1 MEIQKLASVDGYENN
16 NTRALRI
23 LLLFNLGLRVG
34 ELCGLKWKD
43 IENGQITV
51 CRMII
56 EGDDEHNTHSGHQ
69 MVEYTKTESG
79 NRTLPLSDEAK
90 RILAKV
96 KSISQLK
103 GYPVGDDDY
112 IFLRRT
118 HDTITFCNQRSFDP
132 RLRRYCDACGMGTIK
147 SCHDVRRT
155 VITRMYHKIVKN
167 DCPDANLKM
176 LQVFAGHSTLQQT
189 LDYVRADSDDQ
200 LVPTE
205 LINSLY
211 A

>member
-1 MEIQKLASVDGYENN
+1 MDNITDSD
-16 NTRALRI
+16 
-23 LLLFNLGLRVG
+23 NLV
-34 ELCGLKWKD
+34 
-43 IENGQITV
+43 
-51 CRMII
+51 
-56 EGDDEHNTHSGHQ
+56 
-69 MVEYTKTESG
+69 
-79 NRTLPLSDEAK
+79 
-90 RILAKV
+90 
-96 KSISQLK
+96 
-103 GYPVGDDDY
+103 
-112 IFLRRT
+112 FL
-118 HDTITFCNQRSFDP
+118 HPFP
-132 RLRRYCDACGMGTIK
+132 RLMGTIK